1 MNQAHINVDRSC
13 VIHAC
18 GLAAVILPD
27 LFPGPGQPLRA
38 NENFP
43 EMIEPLA
50 WVSFGKRVQVFHFL
64 SYVDQGCL

>member
-18 GLAAVILPD
+18 GLAAVISPD